1 MRQWLLQSRCDERN
15 MADKTAK
22 DKSRA
27 DANRKDISYGDVD
40 FRWSAED
47 ILAHFKVDM
56 NKVRRSIDRFGFLGD
71 PDTAKD
77 SIRPRQCSPEH

>member
-1 MRQWLLQSRCDERN
+1 MRQWLLQNRCDERN

-56 NKVRRSIDRFGFLGD
+56 NKVRRSIDLASSATRTQRRIPYDHGNVHL
-71 PDTAKD
+71 
-77 SIRPRQCSPEH
+77 SIE